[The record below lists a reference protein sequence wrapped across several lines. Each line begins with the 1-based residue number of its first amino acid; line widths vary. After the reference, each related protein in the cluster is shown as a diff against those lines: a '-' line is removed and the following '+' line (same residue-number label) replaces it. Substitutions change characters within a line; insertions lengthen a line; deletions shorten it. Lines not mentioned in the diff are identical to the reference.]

1 MSTHDAWIFLP
12 VGYVITVLI
21 ETPVLLVGLS
31 PRHSLRR
38 KLAASIWL
46 NACSYPIVILVLP
59 LLLANSPTWVY
70 IAVAET
76 FAPVAE
82 CLLFLAAFYDRSDL
96 GRRTMWR
103 DVGAITAANL
113 SSFLVGEVLIRAGWL
128 GWLT

>member
-1 MSTHDAWIFLP
+1 MSTRSTWMFLP
-12 VGYVITVLI
+12 VGYLITVAI
-21 ETPVLLVGLS
+21 ETPVLLIGLS

-38 KLAASIWL
+38 KLAASLWL
-46 NACSYPIVILVLP
+46 NACSYPVVILALP
-59 LLLANSPTWVY
+59 SLFAGSPNWVY

-82 CLLFLAAFYDRSDL
+82 CLLFLAAFYDRSGL

-113 SSFLVGEVLIRAGWL
+113 SSFLIGEGLISAGL
-128 GWLT
+128 FTRFS